1 MKYRKFGSLDWNV
14 SEIGLGCWQI
24 GADWGEV
31 SEDKAKEVLKSSFE
45 NGVNFF
51 DTADVYGM
59 GRSEKFVGEFIKSV
73 SERIYVATKAGRQIN
88 PHVAEGYYN
97 KELMESYVD
106 QSLSNLNVETIDL
119 LQMHCP
125 PTEVYSSDHTFDM
138 LDHLVSK
145 GKIQHYGFSVQTVD
159 EALACIKRPN
169 TKSIQV
175 IFNIF
180 RQKPAEKLFEIAKE
194 KKVAIIVRV
203 PLASGL
209 LTGKF
214 SKDSSFAPDDHRNY
228 NINGDAFDVG
238 ETFSGVNFNKALDA
252 VEDLKNILP
261 TDITLSQLSLRWILM
276 HDAVSV
282 VIPGAKNKDHVN
294 LNTSSSNINEISSL
308 MEKISNIYTEYFFDD
323 VHHRWYKILC

>member
-14 SEIGLGCWQI
+14 SEVGLGCWQI
-24 GADWGEV
+24 GADWGNV
-31 SEDKAKEVLKSSFE
+31 TEDSAQEILKSSYE

-51 DTADVYGM
+51 DTADVYGI
-59 GRSEKFVGEFIKSV
+59 GRSEKFVGNFLKSV

-88 PHVAEGYYN
+88 PHVAEGYYD
-97 KELMESYVD
+97 KALMESYVD

-125 PTEVYSSDHTFDM
+125 PTEVYSSGDTFEM
-138 LDHLVSK
+138 LDYLVSK
-145 GKIQHYGFSVQTVD
+145 GKIQNYGFSVQTVD
-159 EALACIKRPN
+159 EALECIKFPH

-175 IFNIF
+175 IFNLF
-180 RQKPAEKLFEIAKE
+180 RQKPAEKLFHIAKE
-194 KKVAIIVRV
+194 KNIAIIVRV

-214 SKDSSFAPDDHRNY
+214 SKESSFSPDDHRNY

-238 ETFSGVNFNKALDA
+238 ETFSGVNYNKALEA
-252 VEDLKNILP
+252 VDDLKKIIP
-261 TDITLSQLSLRWILM
+261 TGITLSQLSLRWILM

-282 VIPGAKNKDHVN
+282 VIPGAKNKNHVN
-294 LNTSSSNINEISSL
+294 SNTSSSEVNEISSL
-308 MEKISNIYTEYFFDD
+308 MSEIQNIYTKYFFDD
-323 VHHRWYKILC
+323 VHHRW

>member
-24 GADWGEV
+24 GADWGEG

-261 TDITLSQLSLRWILM
+261 TEITLSQLSLRWILM

-323 VHHRWYKILC
+323 VHHRW

>member
-88 PHVAEGYYN
+88 PHVSEGYYN

-252 VEDLKNILP
+252 VEDLKSILP

-323 VHHRWYKILC
+323 VHHRW

>member
-14 SEIGLGCWQI
+14 SEVGLGCWQI
-24 GADWGEV
+24 GADWGNV
-31 SEDKAKEVLKSSFE
+31 TEDSAQEILKSSFE

-88 PHVAEGYYN
+88 PHVADGYYD
-97 KELMESYVD
+97 KALMESYVD

-125 PTEVYSSDHTFDM
+125 PTEVYSSDKTFEM
-138 LDHLVSK
+138 LDYLVGK
-145 GKIQHYGFSVQTVD
+145 GKIQNYGFSVQTVD
-159 EALACIKRPN
+159 EALECIKRPN

-180 RQKPAEKLFEIAKE
+180 RQKPAEKLFQIAKE
-194 KKVAIIVRV
+194 KKIAIIVRV

-214 SKDSSFAPDDHRNY
+214 NKDSSFTPDDHRNY

-238 ETFSGVNFNKALDA
+238 ETFSGVNFNKALEA
-252 VEDLKNILP
+252 VEELKNLLP
-261 TDITLSQLSLRWILM
+261 DGITLSQLSLKWILM
-276 HDAVSV
+276 HDAVTV
-282 VIPGAKNKDHVN
+282 VIPGAKNKEHVD
-294 LNTSSSNINEISSL
+294 LNTSSSGLDEISPL
-308 MEKISNIYTEYFFDD
+308 MSQINSVYTKYFYDD
-323 VHHRWYKILC
+323 VHHRW

>member
-1 MKYRKFGSLDWNV
+1 MKYRKFGSLDWNI

-24 GADWGEV
+24 GADWGNV
-31 SEDKAKEVLKSSFE
+31 SEEKANEVLQSSFE

-51 DTADVYGM
+51 DTADVYGD
-59 GRSEKFVGEFIKSV
+59 GRSEKFVGNFINSI
-73 SERIYVATKAGRQIN
+73 SERIYVATKAGRRIN
-88 PHVAEGYYN
+88 PHVANGYYDKN
-97 KELMESYVD
+97 LMESFVD
-106 QSLSNLNVETIDL
+106 RSLSNLNIETIDL

-125 PTEVYSSDHTFDM
+125 PTEVYSSDHTFEM
-138 LDHLVSK
+138 LDYLVSK
-145 GKIQHYGFSVQTVD
+145 GKIQNYGFSVQTVG
-159 EALACIKRPN
+159 EALECIKRPN

-180 RQKPAEKLFEIAKE
+180 RQKPAEELFKIAKE
-194 KKVAIIVRV
+194 KEIAIIVRV

-214 SKDSSFAPDDHRNY
+214 NKDSSFAPDDHRNY

-261 TDITLSQLSLRWILM
+261 DGMTLSQLSLKWILM
-276 HDAVSV
+276 HDAVTV
-282 VIPGAKNKDHVN
+282 VIPGAKNKEHVN
-294 LNTSSSNINEISSL
+294 LNTSSSEIEDISSS
-308 MEKISNIYTEYFFDD
+308 MNQINSVYTKYFYDD
-323 VHHRWYKILC
+323 VHHRW

>member
-31 SEDKAKEVLKSSFE
+31 REDKAKEVLKSSFE

-125 PTEVYSSDHTFDM
+125 PTEVYSSDKTFEM
-138 LDHLVSK
+138 LDYLINK
-145 GKIQHYGFSVQTVD
+145 GKIQNYGFSVQTVD
-159 EALACIKRPN
+159 EALECIKRPN

-180 RQKPAEKLFEIAKE
+180 RQKPAEELFKIAKE
-194 KKVAIIVRV
+194 KEIAIIVRV

-214 SKDSSFAPDDHRNY
+214 NKDSSFAPDDHRNY

-238 ETFSGVNFNKALDA
+238 ETFSGVNFTKALEA
-252 VEDLKNILP
+252 VDDLKNILP
-261 TDITLSQLSLRWILM
+261 DGMTLSQLSLKWILM
-276 HDAVSV
+276 HDAVTV
-282 VIPGAKNKDHVN
+282 VIPGAKNKEHVN
-294 LNTSSSNINEISSL
+294 LNTSSSEIEDISSL
-308 MEKISNIYTEYFFDD
+308 MNQINSVYTKYFYDD
-323 VHHRWYKILC
+323 IHHRW

>member
-169 TKSIQV
+169 TKSTQV

-261 TDITLSQLSLRWILM
+261 TEITLSQLSLRWILM

-323 VHHRWYKILC
+323 VHHRW

>member
-31 SEDKAKEVLKSSFE
+31 SEDKAKEVLKSSLE

-59 GRSEKFVGEFIKSV
+59 GRSEKFVGEFIKSL

-308 MEKISNIYTEYFFDD
+308 MDKISNIYTEYFFDD
-323 VHHRWYKILC
+323 VHHRW

>member
-31 SEDKAKEVLKSSFE
+31 REDKAKEVLKSSFE

-125 PTEVYSSDHTFDM
+125 PTEVYSSDHTFEM
-138 LDHLVSK
+138 LDYLVS
-145 GKIQHYGFSVQTVD
+145 
-159 EALACIKRPN
+159 
-169 TKSIQV
+169 
-175 IFNIF
+175 
-180 RQKPAEKLFEIAKE
+180 
-194 KKVAIIVRV
+194 
-203 PLASGL
+203 
-209 LTGKF
+209 
-214 SKDSSFAPDDHRNY
+214 
-228 NINGDAFDVG
+228 
-238 ETFSGVNFNKALDA
+238 
-252 VEDLKNILP
+252 
-261 TDITLSQLSLRWILM
+261 LSLI
-276 HDAVSV
+276 H
-282 VIPGAKNKDHVN
+282 I
-294 LNTSSSNINEISSL
+294 
-308 MEKISNIYTEYFFDD
+308 
-323 VHHRWYKILC
+323 

>member
-31 SEDKAKEVLKSSFE
+31 REDKAKEVLKSSFE

-88 PHVAEGYYN
+88 PHVAKGYYN

-323 VHHRWYKILC
+323 VHHRW

>member
-31 SEDKAKEVLKSSFE
+31 REDKAKEVLKSSFD

-252 VEDLKNILP
+252 VEDLKNIMP
-261 TDITLSQLSLRWILM
+261 TEITLSQLSLRWILM

-323 VHHRWYKILC
+323 VHHRW

>member
-31 SEDKAKEVLKSSFE
+31 REDKAKEVLKSSFE

-194 KKVAIIVRV
+194 KKVVIIVRV

-323 VHHRWYKILC
+323 VHHRW

>member
-261 TDITLSQLSLRWILM
+261 TEITLSQLSLRWILM

-323 VHHRWYKILC
+323 VHHRW

>member
-88 PHVAEGYYN
+88 PHVAEGYYD
-97 KELMESYVD
+97 KALMESYVD

-323 VHHRWYKILC
+323 VHHRW